1 MFSQEYGTG
10 KYTTECTM
18 ACTMVCQS
26 DAMDSPI
33 FISILDSGFFL
44 VSYSVLD
51 QDGVE
56 MWIHD
61 GKQDSIIN

>member
-18 ACTMVCQS
+18 VCTMVCQS

-33 FISILDSGFFL
+33 FISILDSGFFSFL
-44 VSYSVLD
+44 I
-51 QDGVE
+51 QF
-56 MWIHD
+56 
-61 GKQDSIIN
+61 SIRMGLKCEFMMGNKIQ